1 MSTLLQFGAGEPTPA
16 RYGVSVLFGLIGIFV
31 AGATL
36 QVGATTP
43 IGLFAVVTG
52 LISGAGWFVLAWLD
66 ARALDEREVE
76 R

>member
-1 MSTLLQFGAGEPTPA
+1 
-16 RYGVSVLFGLIGIFV
+16 VLFGLIGIFV